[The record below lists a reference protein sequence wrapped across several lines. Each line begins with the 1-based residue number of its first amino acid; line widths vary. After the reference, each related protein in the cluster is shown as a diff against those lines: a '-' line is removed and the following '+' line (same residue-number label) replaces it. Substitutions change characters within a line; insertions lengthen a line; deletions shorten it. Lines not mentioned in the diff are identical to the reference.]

1 MRISFHGND
10 RGNAT
15 LAALALILILSLLF
29 LSLVPAI
36 AARASL
42 ARDYKADVL
51 QKIRSTNSELVSTY
65 DLY

>member
-15 LAALALILILSLLF
+15 LAALVLIIILSLVF

-36 AARASL
+36 AARGTL
-42 ARDYKADVL
+42 ARKYKEDVL
-51 QKIRSTNSELVSTY
+51 RKIRTANSELVSSY